1 MEKVMFKLLL
11 ALLVTIN
18 LTTAFANPTDDQQV
32 IRQLMKHQFDKPN
45 SPLLVEHVVVDANYA
60 IASWLQADTGGRA
73 LLKRD
78 AKKWEIVLC
87 AGEGLTQPAVLKQ
100 AGLDA
105 PLASSLSKKI
115 TASEL
120 KSSAELRKKFS
131 LFKGEVW
138 SHQHHQAH

>member
-1 MEKVMFKLLL
+1 MLKLFIGLL
-11 ALLVTIN
+11 MTVT
-18 LTTAFANPTDDQQV
+18 LTTAFSAPSDDKQA
-32 IRQLMKHQFDKPN
+32 IRQLMKHQFDKPS
-45 SPLLVEHVVVDANYA
+45 SPLVVEHVVIDANYA
-60 IASWLQADTGGRA
+60 IASWLQAETGGRA

-78 AKKWEIVLC
+78 EKKWEIVLC
-87 AGEGLTQPAVLKQ
+87 AGEGLTDAAMLKQ

-105 PLASSLSKKI
+105 SLANSLSKKI
-115 TASEL
+115 TAAES

>member
-1 MEKVMFKLLL
+1 MLKLLL
-11 ALLVTIN
+11 ALLMTFN
-18 LTTAFANPTDDQQV
+18 LTTTFANPFDDQQV
-32 IRQLMKHQFDKPN
+32 IRQLMKQ
-45 SPLLVEHVVVDANYA
+45 
-60 IASWLQADTGGRA
+60 GGRA

-115 TASEL
+115 TAAEL

>member
-1 MEKVMFKLLL
+1 MLKLFIGLL
-11 ALLVTIN
+11 MTVT
-18 LTTAFANPTDDQQV
+18 LTTAFSAPSDDKQA
-32 IRQLMKHQFDKPN
+32 IRQLMKHQFDKPS
-45 SPLLVEHVVVDANYA
+45 SPLVVEHVVIDTNYA

-78 AKKWEIVLC
+78 GKKWEIVLC
-87 AGEGLTQPAVLKQ
+87 AGEGLTDTAMLKQ

-105 PLASSLSKKI
+105 SLANSLSKKI
-115 TASEL
+115 TAAES